1 MGEPPSDPTEQEKR
15 DTGFTVAFTAD
26 RRGAPEFPSYTD
38 GDGVASYGLQAYV
51 KASSAGFSL
60 QVRSA
65 CAPAT
70 AETFEKA
77 CGESDRRLKEL
88 GLEPIPVR
96 GDAKSG

>member
-1 MGEPPSDPTEQEKR
+1 MT
-15 DTGFTVAFTAD
+15 FTAD
-26 RRGAPEFPSYTD
+26 RRGAPEFRSYTD
-38 GDGVASYGLQAYV
+38 GDGVASYGLQAYL
-51 KASSAGFSL
+51 KASSGGLSL

-77 CGESDRRLKEL
+77 RGESDRKFKEL
-88 GLEPIPVR
+88 DLEPIPVR

>member
-1 MGEPPSDPTEQEKR
+1 MT
-15 DTGFTVAFTAD
+15 FTAD
-26 RRGAPEFPSYTD
+26 RRGAPQYPSYTD
-38 GDGVASYGLQAYV
+38 GDGAASYGLQAYV
-51 KASSAGFSL
+51 KASSDGLSL

-77 CGESDRRLKEL
+77 RGESDRKFKEL
-88 GLEPIPVR
+88 DLEPIPVQ